1 MQNSLDSFNNDQFW
15 SDILF
20 SSDTETKD
28 NLESWEY

>member
-1 MQNSLDSFNNDQFW
+1 MNNNLDSFNNDQFW

-20 SSDTETKD
+20 SDTETKN